1 MTSDGQRQ
9 GENVRWVGISLGIVV
24 SLRFLELTAVHSRE
38 MGQGRRGIQVACPA
52 LRVGVLFLSINRFDG
67 LEND

>member
-38 MGQGRRGIQVACPA
+38 MGQREERDTSS
-52 LRVGVLFLSINRFDG
+52 LSSPSCRCTFP
-67 LEND
+67 LHQPFRWTRE